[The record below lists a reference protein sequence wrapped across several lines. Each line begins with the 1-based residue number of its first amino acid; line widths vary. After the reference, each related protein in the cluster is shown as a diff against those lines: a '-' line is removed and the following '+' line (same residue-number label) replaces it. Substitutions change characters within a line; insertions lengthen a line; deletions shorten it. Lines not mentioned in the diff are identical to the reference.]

1 MIFVQVAFI
10 TDWFAGKNLNFAL
23 GVTNS
28 LPLTGEILDA
38 YISPKIYETHIDDLK
53 EEKKFC
59 GDKCFHGYGLT
70 FYVGM
75 ILVFICLLLV
85 IIVVLIDVKAQKQL
99 DKIKRAWIKI
109 SADKEAVEEEIIEK
123 PKFKFRDI
131 KQFGAGFWL
140 NCLSCML

>member
-38 YISPKIYETHIDDLK
+38 YISPKFYETHIDDLK
-53 EEKKFC
+53 EEKKFI
-59 GDKCFHGYGLT
+59 DNKFHGYGLT

-85 IIVVLIDVKAQKQL
+85 IIVVLIDSKA
-99 DKIKRAWIKI
+99 
-109 SADKEAVEEEIIEK
+109 
-123 PKFKFRDI
+123 
-131 KQFGAGFWL
+131 
-140 NCLSCML
+140 